1 MSRARPVASLVLLAA
16 LLGGCAALPQFLRP
30 GGEALA
36 RADRL
41 ADAGDYEAALAAYD
55 DYLTGHADAGEA
67 PRARTSRDA
76 LRAVLGARAAAARL
90 GEELA
95 ALQAALGARE
105 GELARTREDL
115 GRHAAEL
122 ARLRQELARRQAELE
137 QLKKIDERLSGQ
149 RRRR

>member
-55 DYLTGHADAGEA
+55 DYLARHADAGEA

-76 LRAVLGARAAAARL
+76 LRAVLGARAEMTRL
-90 GEELA
+90 RAELA
-95 ALQAALGARE
+95 GLQAALEARE
-105 GELARTREDL
+105 GELTRTRVDL
-115 GRHAAEL
+115 GRHATEL

>member
-1 MSRARPVASLVLLAA
+1 MSRVGLVPSLVLLAA

-67 PRARTSRDA
+67 PRARTSR
-76 LRAVLGARAAAARL
+76 LPARVGRRKPL
-90 GEELA
+90 PP
-95 ALQAALGARE
+95 RS
-105 GELARTREDL
+105 TRFRPRQP
-115 GRHAAEL
+115 RH
-122 ARLRQELARRQAELE
+122 RRQPPNR
-137 QLKKIDERLSGQ
+137 KRRPNERS
-149 RRRR
+149 RRV

>member
-1 MSRARPVASLVLLAA
+1 MSRVGLVPSLVLLAA

>member
-16 LLGGCAALPQFLRP
+16 LLGGCAGWPAFLRP

-41 ADAGDYEAALAAYD
+41 ADAGDYAAALAAYD
-55 DYLTGHADAGEA
+55 AYLVTHADAGEA
-67 PRARTSRDA
+67 PRARTSRDV
-76 LRAVLGARAAAARL
+76 LRAVLGARAEVGRL
-90 GEELA
+90 RAELA
-95 ALQAALGARE
+95 GLQAALEARE
-105 GELARTREDL
+105 GELTRTRVDL
-115 GRHAAEL
+115 GRHATEL

-137 QLKKIDERLSGQ
+137 QLKKIDERLTGQ